1 MPPSPTSEKFLP
13 AALAQHTVES
23 LYAEHGAQRP
33 WVYWSLLLFCAAALA
48 ALPLVKVDITVSAP
62 GIVRPAVERMELKAG
77 VTGRIARVLVK
88 DNDTVSAG
96 QPLLELSTNDAGE
109 RLARN
114 RALQQEKNNTLADL
128 AMLTASDGAGATLL
142 DAGQSELSGG
152 SFRTLECRQSYLR
165 VRAQLEANRVTLAKL
180 RVDLNRMTVLSE
192 KGLISKSDLDSSR
205 FAVDDAQTQQ
215 ALIIQQALDTW
226 KSSLHD
232 EKIARDDL
240 ASEEKRITEEIT
252 YSTVRSPA
260 SGTVQGLLGYAEG
273 GYLVVGQTLGYV
285 SPDATL
291 LVEADVS
298 PRDIGLI
305 RAGQSAHLQI
315 DAFPY
320 TQWGLLDARVEQIGG
335 DATLNG
341 QSLYFRVLLKPQR
354 DILRLR
360 NGVEGALRKGM
371 TLSAR
376 FVVNR
381 RTLLQAL
388 YETTADWMNPQ
399 NGSST
404 GA

>member
-1 MPPSPTSEKFLP
+1 MTPTGEKYLP
-13 AALAQHTVES
+13 AALARHTVES

-33 WVYWSLLLFCAAALA
+33 WIYWSLLLFCAAALA
-48 ALPLVKVDITVSAP
+48 ALPLVKVDITVRAP
-62 GIVRPAVERMELKAG
+62 GIVRPAVERAELKVG
-77 VTGRIARVLVK
+77 VNGRISRVLAS
-88 DNDTVSAG
+88 DNDTVRAG
-96 QPLLELSTNDAGE
+96 QPLLELSTRDAEE

-114 RALQQEKNNTLADL
+114 RALQVEKNNTLADL
-128 AMLTASDGAGATLL
+128 ALLTANDGTGATLL
-142 DAGQSELSGG
+142 DAGRPELPGG
-152 SFRTLECRQSYLR
+152 SFRTLECHQSYLH
-165 VRAQLEANRVTLAKL
+165 VRAQLEANRVSLAKL
-180 RVDLNRMTVLSE
+180 RVDLDRMEALA
-192 KGLISKSDLDSSR
+192 KQGLIPKSDLDASR
-205 FAVDDAQTQQ
+205 FAVDNAQTQES
-215 ALIIQQALDTW
+215 LIIQQALDTW

-240 ASEEKRITEEIT
+240 VSDEKRIIDEIT

-260 SGTVQGLLGYAEG
+260 TGTVQGLLGYAEG
-273 GYLVVGQTLGYV
+273 GYLVAGQTLGYV
-285 SPDATL
+285 SPDTGL

-305 RAGQSAHLQI
+305 RSGQPARLQI

-320 TQWGLLDARVEQIGG
+320 TQWGLLDARVEQIAG

-341 QSLYFRVLLKPQR
+341 QQLYFRVLLKPQNET
-354 DILRLR
+354 LRLR

-399 NGSST
+399 NGGST
-404 GA
+404 GT